1 MIPYDY
7 HIHTQFSCDSDVSM
21 LQMCQSA
28 IEHGIP
34 EIGISD
40 HLDFHP
46 KDECCNYFKA
56 DAWWQELERCRGAFE
71 GSLVI
76 RAGIEIGEP
85 HRFFESIDPLLE
97 RYPWD
102 YCLGSLHW
110 GEDLCVFDRNY
121 FDRDAADAYRSY
133 FAELLEM
140 VSLGSFDTLA
150 HLDIV
155 KRYGHD
161 VYGHYDPY
169 PWETEIRSV
178 LRKCAQRG
186 IALEVNTG
194 TLRRMVGETSPQQPL
209 ITWFKEEGGR
219 WLTLGSDAH
228 QPEHIGFGLESCVST
243 IREAGFDALAKF
255 ESRQTLPVLLNE
267 LS

>member
-7 HIHTQFSCDSDVSM
+7 HIHTHFSCDCDATM
-21 LQMCQSA
+21 LQMCQAA
-28 IEHGIP
+28 IEKGIP

-46 KDECCNYFKA
+46 RDECSNYFKA
-56 DAWWQELERCRGAFE
+56 DAWWDELERCRATFNA
-71 GSLVI
+71 SLVI

-85 HRFFESIDPLLE
+85 HRFSESVSPLLE

-110 GEDLCVFDRNY
+110 VGDLCVFDPHY
-121 FDRDAADAYRSY
+121 FDRDAADTYQSY
-133 FAELLEM
+133 FHELLKM
-140 VSLGSFDTLA
+140 VSQGDFDSLA
-150 HLDIV
+150 HIDIV

-161 VYGHYDPY
+161 IYGRYDPY
-169 PWETEIRSV
+169 PWEKEIRSV

-194 TLRRMVGETSPQQPL
+194 TLRRMVAETSPQQPL
-209 ITWFKEEGGR
+209 INWFIEEGGQ

-228 QPEHIGFGLESCVST
+228 EPDHIGFDLDLCISMLQ
-243 IREAGFDALAKF
+243 EAGFPALARF
-255 ESRQTLPVLLNE
+255 ESRQVLPLKITDAT
-267 LS
+267 

>member
-7 HIHTQFSCDSDVSM
+7 HIHTHFSCDCDASM
-21 LQMCQSA
+21 QQMCQA
-28 IEHGIP
+28 AVKHGIP

-46 KDECCNYFKA
+46 KDECCNYFKV
-56 DAWWQELERCRGAFE
+56 DAWWEELERCRASFE

-85 HRFFESIDPLLE
+85 HRFSESVNPLLE

-110 GEDLCVFDRNY
+110 VEDLCVFDRKY
-121 FDRDAADAYRSY
+121 FNRSAADAYRGY
-133 FAELLEM
+133 FTELLN
-140 VSLGSFDTLA
+140 VVTQGDIDVLA
-150 HLDIV
+150 HFDIV
-155 KRYGHD
+155 KRYGYD
-161 VYGHYDPY
+161 IYGRYDPN
-169 PWETEIRSV
+169 PWEKEIRPV

-186 IALEVNTG
+186 IALEVNSG
-194 TLRRMVGETSPQQPL
+194 TLRRMIGETSPQQTI

-228 QPEHIGFGLESCVST
+228 QPDHIGFEFASCIST
-243 IREAGFDALAKF
+243 IREAGFDVLARF
-255 ESRQTLPVLLNE
+255 ESRQAVPILLDD